1 MTRLSGSNLP
11 SIGCDRPGLIGLCC
25 AIVMLMFAPQAISAL
40 LSRETNEQFEFSA
53 RMISQI
59 GGRQSQ
65 AQLYVQGNKYRI
77 EPQAGISTALGYAG
91 VSIVRFD
98 KREVWLV
105 LSRRRQVLVVPA
117 QREDRLLLAP
127 ELEGETK
134 REFVGPS
141 KAGGRDARLYELEVN
156 RGGEVERYYEW
167 VDAEHGLILKLMSQD
182 RAWLLMYDHVRF
194 NPQPGYFFESPLGY
208 ARVHLEESPKI
219 DPNANRLP

>member
-1 MTRLSGSNLP
+1 MPRISGS
-11 SIGCDRPGLIGLCC
+11 RPLSFDWVRPKLVGLSC
-25 AIVMLMFAPQAISAL
+25 AIVVYTLPLQALSAL
-40 LSRETNEQFEFSA
+40 ESKETNEGYEFSA
-53 RMISQI
+53 RMVSEI
-59 GGRQSQ
+59 GGRRSE

-127 ELEGETK
+127 ELDGETK
-134 REFVGPS
+134 RKLVGPS
-141 KAGGRDARLYELEVN
+141 KAGGRDARLFELEVN
-156 RGGEVERYYEW
+156 LGGEVERYYEW
-167 VDAEHGLILKLMSQD
+167 VDAEHGLMLKLMSRD
-182 RAWLLMYDHVRF
+182 REWLLKYEHVRF

-208 ARVHLEESPKI
+208 ARVHLEKIPKV
-219 DPNANRLP
+219 DPKTNRSQ